1 MTTTDPSATDA
12 RQRRRTLQER
22 HRLQVAALDA
32 YEKAVEQAASA
43 QAALSRSVFE
53 AVEAFGGM
61 DVAAG
66 LLGITVKEARAH
78 VAVHETSVSQQPEQ
92 ADTGEVLAIPA
103 QVQSPGRTA

>member
-1 MTTTDPSATDA
+1 M
-12 RQRRRTLQER
+12 
-22 HRLQVAALDA
+22 AALDA